1 MAETNNIYDIW
12 WWVSKVI
19 SSCKDINH
27 INSAERLVQN
37 FWRMFGDRQLTGKL
51 QAELDYK
58 ITELINKLDVS
69 E

>member
-19 SSCKDINH
+19 ASCQSVDHVNA
-27 INSAERLVQN
+27 AERLVQN
-37 FWRMFGDRQLTGKL
+37 FWRMFGDRQLTSKL

-58 ITELINKLDVS
+58 VTELINNLDVN

>member
-58 ITELINKLDVS
+58 ITELINNLDVN

>member
-37 FWRMFGDRQLTGKL
+37 FWRMFGDRQLTSKL

-58 ITELINKLDVS
+58 ITELINNLDVN